1 MENID
6 KHVIEAIVKQVIAEL
21 HEKKTDSIKE
31 IDPSGVALI
40 KAKQIKAEP
49 FDTGKPGDKVWL
61 KDLFSLK
68 ESPRLGA
75 GIMEMD
81 QTIFDWTL
89 NYDEVD
95 YIIEGTL
102 EIVVNGRKTIG
113 HAGDV
118 ILIPK
123 GSRIQFSSPGYSR
136 FLYVVYPANWES
148 Q

>member
-1 MENID
+1 MAEINRNMIEEIVR
-6 KHVIEAIVKQVIAEL
+6 KVIQEQIANQQ
-21 HEKKTDSIKE
+21 DSIRSV
-31 IDPSGVALI
+31 DPSGIISI
-40 KAKQIKAEP
+40 KADRIKPEP
-49 FDTGKPGDKVWL
+49 FDTGKAGDKVWL
-61 KDLFSLK
+61 SDLYSLK

-102 EIVVNGRKTIG
+102 EIIVDGRKTVG

-118 ILIPK
+118 ILIPR
-123 GSRIQFSSPGYSR
+123 GSRIQFSSPDQCR
-136 FLYVVYPANWES
+136 FFYVVYPANWTE